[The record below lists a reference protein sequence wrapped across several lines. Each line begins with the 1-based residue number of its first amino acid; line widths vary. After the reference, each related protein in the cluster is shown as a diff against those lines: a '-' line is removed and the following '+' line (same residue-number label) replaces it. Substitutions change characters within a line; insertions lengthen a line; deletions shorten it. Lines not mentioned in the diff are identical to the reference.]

1 MSIYPNIV
9 TKRIDGTANDITG
22 HVVGSFLSTPQP
34 NLSKAETTG
43 NSVSAYPT
51 AIPTITAPSTAG
63 ATMLLYNSTTEQ
75 PNLLLIAPYSAVN
88 NATSPGVRI
97 IGWRSYVQSANTLYF
112 PTVLADL
119 TLTYSTNLSAVSI
132 DGVNRHFFYA
142 ITSASG
148 VPTVNVYSPGSTVSA
163 LSNPPACA
171 LIDTVGSQII
181 TAQFKG
187 SGSATT
193 FGALYCVI

>member
-1 MSIYPNIV
+1 MNIYSNIV

-43 NSVSAYPT
+43 NSAAAYPT
-51 AIPTITAPSTAG
+51 AAPTTTAPSTTG

-75 PNLLLIAPYSAVN
+75 PNLLMIAPYSTVS

-119 TLTYSTNLSAVSI
+119 TLTYSTNPSAVSI
-132 DGVNRHFFYA
+132 DSVNRHFFYA

-148 VPTVNVYSPGSTVSA
+148 VPTVNVYSPGSTVLA
-163 LSNPPACA
+163 VSNPPACA

-181 TAQFKG
+181 TAQFK
-187 SGSATT
+187 SSSATT

>member
-1 MSIYPNIV
+1 MSIHSNIV
-9 TKRIDGTANDITG
+9 TKRVDGTANDITG

-43 NSVSAYPT
+43 NSSSSYPN
-51 AIPTITAPSTAG
+51 AIPTTTAPSTTG

-75 PNLLLIAPYSAVN
+75 PNLLMLAPYSAVS

-97 IGWRSYVQSANTLYF
+97 IGWRSYVQSGSTLYF

-119 TLTYSTNLSAVSI
+119 TLTYSNTTSAVSI
-132 DGVNRHFFYA
+132 DSASRHFFYA
-142 ITSASG
+142 ITSATG
-148 VPTVNVYSPGSTVSA
+148 VPTVNVYSPGASVLAT
-163 LSNPPACA
+163 SNPPACA

-187 SGSATT
+187 SGTATT
-193 FGALYCVI
+193 FGAIYCVI